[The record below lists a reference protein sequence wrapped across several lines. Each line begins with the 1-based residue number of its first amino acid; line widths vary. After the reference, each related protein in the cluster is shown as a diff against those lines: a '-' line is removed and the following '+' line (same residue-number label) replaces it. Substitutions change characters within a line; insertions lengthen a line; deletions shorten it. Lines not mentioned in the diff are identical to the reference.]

1 MDSETVVVSLGGSIL
16 VPEEIDMVFLA
27 GFRDLVLNMDRKR
40 FIVICG
46 GGRVCRKYQ
55 DAARGVGIASKSDL
69 DWIGIRATRLNAELV
84 RAVFGESA
92 YEHVVQDPG
101 EEIETEK
108 RVIVGAGFR
117 PGSSTDLR
125 AVQLAERMNA
135 GRVINMSN
143 VDHVYSGDPKKDPN
157 AKKLEALSWREFE
170 ELVGGEWVPG
180 MNAPFDPIASREAQ
194 RAGIMVVIIGNSLE
208 NLDKVLRGEPFEGT
222 TIR

>member
-1 MDSETVVVSLGGSIL
+1 MDLETVVLSLGGSIL

-55 DAARGVGIASKSDL
+55 DAAKGVGIASKSDL

-92 YEHVVQDPG
+92 YEHVVQDPD

-143 VDHVYSGDPKKDPN
+143 IDHVYSGDPNKDPN
-157 AKKLEALSWREFE
+157 ARKLEALSWLEFQ
-170 ELVGGEWVPG
+170 ELVGEEWVPG

>member
-1 MDSETVVVSLGGSIL
+1 MVLDTVVLSLGGSIL
-16 VPEEIDMVFLA
+16 VPEDIDVAFLA

-84 RAVFGESA
+84 RAVFGKSA
-92 YEHVVQDPG
+92 YEHVVQDPD
-101 EEIETEK
+101 EKIETEK
-108 RVIVGAGFR
+108 RVIVGAGFK

-143 VDHVYSGDPKKDPN
+143 IDHVYSGDPNKDPN
-157 AKKLEALSWREFE
+157 ARKLEALSWREFQ
-170 ELVGGEWVPG
+170 ELVGVEWVPG